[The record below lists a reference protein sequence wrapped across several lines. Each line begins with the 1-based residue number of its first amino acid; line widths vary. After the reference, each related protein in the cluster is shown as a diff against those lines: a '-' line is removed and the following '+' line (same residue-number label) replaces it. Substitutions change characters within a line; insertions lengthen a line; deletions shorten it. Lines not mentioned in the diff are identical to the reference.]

1 MHSFNIHNSVRTE
14 SKFLM
19 TNSNKAFAKLVWGRE
34 VERCSLPKPQVE
46 NIKGLV
52 DSLVAKKGGLISV
65 NFARRKTIVSEWT
78 LLQLYCPFPKYV

>member
-14 SKFLM
+14 SKFLK

-52 DSLVAKKGGLISV
+52 DSLVAKKRWFNICQHCTP
-65 NFARRKTIVSEWT
+65 KDYSE
-78 LLQLYCPFPKYV
+78 